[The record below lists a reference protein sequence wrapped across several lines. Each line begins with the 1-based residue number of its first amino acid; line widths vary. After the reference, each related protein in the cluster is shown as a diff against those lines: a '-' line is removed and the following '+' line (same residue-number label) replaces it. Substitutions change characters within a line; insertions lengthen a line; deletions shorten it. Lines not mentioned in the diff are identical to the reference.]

1 VSSSTSDRS
10 AEAAERLGALAPA
23 ESAEA
28 LIASDD
34 VDVVHIC
41 TPNSLHTPL
50 AHRTL
55 AAGKPVVCEKP
66 LATTLSD
73 AHSLVAAAD
82 GRVATVPF
90 VYRFYPAVREA
101 RARIAAGKAGPLHLL
116 HGAYLQDWQ
125 AGGADAGWRGEATE
139 GGAYR
144 AFADI
149 GVHWCDLVE
158 FTTGHRIVRLLAQ
171 TAGGGTFTTVLFTTD
186 AGAAG
191 SMLASQTAIGRRNAV
206 RFSLDGADAAYA
218 FDQEHPETLWVGGL
232 EGNLTLHRGSPATSA
247 TTARYSL
254 LPPGHPQGYQDCFN
268 AFVKDTY
275 AAIDG
280 SAPDGLPTFADGAR
294 AAALVD
300 AVITSSE
307 SSTWVEVPS

>member
-1 VSSSTSDRS
+1 VRAGIIGAGFIGAVHANAVRAAGGLVARVAASTPERS
-10 AEAAERLGALAPA
+10 AAAADRLGALAPA
-23 ESAEA
+23 ATAEE
-28 LIASDD
+28 LIDSDD

-55 AAGKPVVCEKP
+55 ALGKPVVCEKP

-73 AHSLVAAAD
+73 AQSLVAAAD

-101 RARIAAGKAGPLHLL
+101 RARIAAGEAGLLHLL

-149 GVHWCDLVE
+149 GVHW
-158 FTTGHRIVRLLAQ
+158 
-171 TAGGGTFTTVLFTTD
+171 
-186 AGAAG
+186 
-191 SMLASQTAIGRRNAV
+191 
-206 RFSLDGADAAYA
+206 
-218 FDQEHPETLWVGGL
+218 
-232 EGNLTLHRGSPATSA
+232 
-247 TTARYSL
+247 
-254 LPPGHPQGYQDCFN
+254 
-268 AFVKDTY
+268 
-275 AAIDG
+275 
-280 SAPDGLPTFADGAR
+280 
-294 AAALVD
+294 
-300 AVITSSE
+300 
-307 SSTWVEVPS
+307 